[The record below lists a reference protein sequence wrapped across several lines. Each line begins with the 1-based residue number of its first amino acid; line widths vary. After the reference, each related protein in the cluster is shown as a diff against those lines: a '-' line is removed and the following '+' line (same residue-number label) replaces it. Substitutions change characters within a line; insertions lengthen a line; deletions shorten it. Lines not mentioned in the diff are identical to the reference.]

1 MSWQATAWAAEQA
14 CGGPTGK
21 LLLYAIANYADER
34 GECWPS
40 DARLAADTELSTR
53 SIQSW
58 KQKFAE
64 LGLVEIEP
72 RGHREGRAA
81 FDVIRLR
88 LGERPEG
95 FSGGRSAGGEGERP
109 EEFSGGR
116 GADLAERPES
126 GAERPESGA
135 AHKEEPSGTD
145 SPPTP
150 PGGTND
156 ETGDRERPAPTGP
169 DVLRDSR
176 TGDGGAEPP
185 TFDRFRI
192 AWGLDPA
199 ADWARAE
206 AAWLKLGPE
215 VRAAAAAAA
224 PHYRARM
231 RAARERGWSPAT
243 FLKPRHVAESA
254 RAAGEAPERVEIA
267 VFGKI
272 WWWLFWRGLGG
283 ETGEDGRFEPARM
296 LAASRTSWGAKMA
309 VIRAGEMPGE
319 AGLAAMVQLRGDGEE
334 CRAWLG
340 HAEAAAAGCA
350 GRWPAGLAGMWIW
363 TPAEWPPGHDRA
375 AAEPA
380 RPVAGDGLGELA
392 RDG

>member
-58 KQKFAE
+58 KQKVAE
-64 LGLVEIEP
+64 LGLAEIEP

-109 EEFSGGR
+109 EEFSGGP

-156 ETGDRERPAPTGP
+156 ETGDREGEPRSIHSKPPITFDDVRRAWGP
-169 DVLRDSR
+169 D
-176 TGDGGAEPP
+176 
-185 TFDRFRI
+185 DR
-192 AWGLDPA
+192 
-199 ADWARAE
+199 ADWAKADLAFHR
-206 AAWLKLGPE
+206 LGPE
-215 VRAAAAAAA
+215 MRDLAAKALAA
-224 PHYRARM
+224 YRAKT
-231 RAARERGWSPAT
+231 RAARERSWSPAT
-243 FLKPRHVAESA
+243 ALKPGNVQEWA
-254 RAAGEAPERVEIA
+254 RLADEQPARVEIA

-319 AGLAAMVQLRGDGEE
+319 TGLAAMVQLRGDGEA

-340 HAEAAAAGCA
+340 HAEAGAAGCA

-363 TPAEWPPGHDRA
+363 TPAEWPPDHDRA

-380 RPVAGDGLGELA
+380 AAGSG
-392 RDG
+392 R